1 MRISDGVQTCAL
13 PIYAELVGC
22 SQVGDR
28 RARGDCTVR
37 DGKPEPVGD
46 RLRKRRIDVEQMR
59 HDPRTD
65 IGPLD
70 LGEFEHKGVA
80 DMLLLDRRLAYEEP
94 SRQAVMVG
102 EGFRTP
108 LLFGTVG
115 GLRATGAELGRGE
128 GRGKV

>member
-80 DMLLLDRRLAYEEP
+80 DMLLLARSLAYEELFRP
-94 SRQAVMVG
+94 PVNVG
-102 EGFRTP
+102 EACRP
-108 LLFGTVG
+108 PSLFVTVAG
-115 GLRATGAELGRGE
+115 IR
-128 GRGKV
+128 